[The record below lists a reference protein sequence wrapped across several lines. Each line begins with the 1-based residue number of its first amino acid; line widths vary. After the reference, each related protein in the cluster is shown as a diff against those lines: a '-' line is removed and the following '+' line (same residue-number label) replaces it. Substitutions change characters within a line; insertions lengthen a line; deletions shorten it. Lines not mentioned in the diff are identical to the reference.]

1 VLTALFA
8 ALNLSASLASSSAAS
23 TRYIAGDGAVVA
35 PEGARFRLP
44 RGFTYSVV
52 ERPGAPRGYAAQS
65 GDGQTVAM
73 VSVIQS
79 EGEFGCDGPE
89 AAQLGLAPFET
100 AKGYAGCRVVLQPDD
115 SPLAVAM
122 ELVNAGAAVVSVT
135 VFARTTRAASAAASA
150 VSATIEI
157 ERALAAGRAAQA
169 RTVRISRA
177 DPRLF
182 GCFTTSDR
190 RGDREPG
197 GVYMGSFTS
206 VTTLCLRED
215 FTFGQTDERG
225 AMLPGGGGVLQ
236 KDETEGAW
244 AYAEGFVTLTYKD
257 EDGTPVA
264 RELKVGRIDDHAV
277 VLDGATWERTEV
289 EEDEE

>member
-1 VLTALFA
+1 MLTAIFA
-8 ALNLSASLASSSAAS
+8 AASLASSSAAS

-89 AAQLGLAPFET
+89 VAQLGLAPFET
-100 AKGYAGCRVVLQPDD
+100 AKGYAGCRVVLQPND

-135 VFARTTRAASAAASA
+135 VFAPTTRAASAAASA

-169 RTVRISRA
+169 GTVRISRA

-197 GVYMGSFTS
+197 VVYMGSFTS
-206 VTTLCLRED
+206 VTTLCLREN

-264 RELKVGRIDDHAV
+264 RELKVDRIDDHAV
-277 VLDGATWERTEV
+277 VLDGATWERTKVGEN
-289 EEDEE
+289 EEEE